1 MKISKPKTLKTT
13 IIDEKQE
20 YIRNVMPK
28 AMAAKLCTNQK
39 DFAEIVGVSPKAD
52 RK

>member
-1 MKISKPKTLKTT
+1 MN
-13 IIDEKQE
+13 EKQE

-39 DFAEIVGVSPKAD
+39 EFEEIVGVSPKAD

>member
-1 MKISKPKTLKTT
+1 M
-13 IIDEKQE
+13 DEKQK
-20 YIRNVMPK
+20 YMRNIMPK

-39 DFAEIVGVSPKAD
+39 EFAEIVGVSPKVD